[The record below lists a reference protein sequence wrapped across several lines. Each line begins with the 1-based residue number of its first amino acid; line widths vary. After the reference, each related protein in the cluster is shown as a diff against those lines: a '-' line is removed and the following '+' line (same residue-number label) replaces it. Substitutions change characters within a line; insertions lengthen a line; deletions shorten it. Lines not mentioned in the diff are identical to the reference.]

1 MFRFGLLYKFDL
13 KNNKSSLHYKNP
25 SFSRGF
31 FIFDFMR
38 QLSLSILFL
47 FLLQGCFLSEN
58 PIKTSMK
65 NDNFLTEILK
75 NKEEYEIQIAY
86 TEITRDKDG
95 KPVFRDFEFQVD
107 EEKYFYPA
115 STIKLPIIVLTLD
128 KINELRATGIDI
140 TPKSKILISSIH
152 EENNQV
158 QKDSITSFQNLI
170 ADVFLVSDNSASNV
184 LIDFIGYNNFNAK
197 MAKAGFKNTYLN
209 HKFNPDPYVK
219 NNWQIKT
226 VKNEIISSNENQIII
241 TAEQNTLGL
250 KKGKNRF
257 QNGKVVPG
265 AIDFSQKNRSS
276 ITDMHNILKRI
287 IFPLKFDKDK
297 TFNLNV
303 EDYDFL
309 RYWMSRFT
317 YEDIG
322 DKFKTEKKYFDS
334 YNKFFIHGEDTI
346 VNDRNIRVYNKIG
359 QAFGTSVDNA
369 YIKNYQDDVE
379 FFLTATIYTNKNKTI
394 NDNVYEYNQT
404 AIPFLSKL
412 SKSIYS
418 RLSK

>member
-1 MFRFGLLYKFDL
+1 
-13 KNNKSSLHYKNP
+13 
-25 SFSRGF
+25 
-31 FIFDFMR
+31 MR
-38 QLSLSILFL
+38 QLSLCILSL
-47 FLLQGCFLSEN
+47 FLLQGCFLREN
-58 PIKTSMK
+58 PIKASMK
-65 NDNFLTEILK
+65 SDNFLSEILK
-75 NKEEYEIQIAY
+75 NKDEYEIQIAY
-86 TEITRDKDG
+86 TEIKRDKFDE
-95 KPVFRDFEFQVD
+95 PVFRDFELQVD

-115 STIKLPIIVLTLD
+115 STIKLPLVVLTLD
-128 KINELRATGIDI
+128 KINELRSTGIDI
-140 TPKSKILISSIH
+140 TPKSKIIVSSTH
-152 EENNQV
+152 EGNNQV

-184 LIDFIGYNNFNAK
+184 LIDFIGYNRFNAK
-197 MAKAGFKNTYLN
+197 MEKAGFKKTYLN
-209 HKFNPDPYVK
+209 HKFNPDPYV
-219 NNWQIKT
+219 NINWQIKT
-226 VKNEIISSNENQIII
+226 LKNELISSNENQIII
-241 TAEQNTLGL
+241 TADQKTLRL
-250 KKGKNRF
+250 KKGKKKF
-257 QNGKVVPG
+257 QDGIVINGSL
-265 AIDFSQKNRSS
+265 DFSQKNRSS
-276 ITDMHNILKRI
+276 IIDMHNILKRI

-346 VNDRNIRVYNKIG
+346 VRDKNIRVYNKIG
-359 QAFGTSVDNA
+359 QAYGTSIDNA

-394 NDNVYEYNQT
+394 NDNVYEYDQT